1 MPTPDQ
7 VAIGIVGAGRVAQA
21 IGRLLAERG
30 ERVVAVASRNHEHA
44 AAAAAFIA
52 GEDAG
57 LAACATISLEELPAR
72 AGRIL
77 IAVSDDAL
85 AEVARRLA
93 AAGMS
98 AGAVLHTCGA
108 RGPEILEPL
117 SSAGVSCGVLHPLQT
132 VASPEQGVR
141 DLPGAAFAISG
152 DPDAVAWAGRICG
165 LLGGTPLAVATGRMP
180 LYHAAAVMASNYTT
194 ALIDAA
200 VILMV
205 AAGIDEKT
213 ALGALG
219 PLVRA
224 SVENTLAM
232 GPGHAL
238 TGPIQRG
245 DVETLRRH
253 IGSLAGVP
261 GSVSELYRS
270 AGRCALELAR
280 RQGLDES
287 QAGRIERLLEEGR

>member
-1 MPTPDQ
+1 VPTPDQ
-7 VAIGIVGAGRVAQA
+7 VAIGIAGAGRVAQA

-52 GEDAG
+52 GDAG
-57 LAACATISLEELPAR
+57 ETVCATVSLEQLPER
-72 AGRIL
+72 AGRVL

-165 LLGGTPLAVATGRMP
+165 LLGGTPLAVAPGRMP

-232 GPGHAL
+232 GPGQAL

-253 IGSLAGVP
+253 IGSLAGVS
-261 GSVSELYRS
+261 GSAGELYRA

-280 RQGLDES
+280 RRGLDES

>member
-7 VAIGIVGAGRVAQA
+7 DAIGIAGAGRVAQA

-30 ERVVAVASRNHEHA
+30 ERVVAVASRNPAHA

-52 GEDAG
+52 GEAG
-57 LAACATISLEELPAR
+57 ETACAAVSIEQLPVR
-72 AGRIL
+72 AGRVL

-93 AAGMS
+93 GAGMS

-117 SSAGVSCGVLHPLQT
+117 SRAGVSCGVLHPLQT
-132 VASPEQGVR
+132 VASPAQGVR

-152 DPDAVAWAGRICG
+152 DPGAVAWAGRICA
-165 LLGGTPLAVATGRMP
+165 LLECTPLSIAPGRMP
-180 LYHAAAVMASNYTT
+180 LYHAAAVMASNYMT

-232 GPGHAL
+232 GPGQAL

-245 DVETLRRH
+245 DAETLRRH
-253 IGSLAGVP
+253 IDSLAGVP
-261 GSVSELYRS
+261 GAASELYRS

-280 RQGLDES
+280 RQGLDERK
-287 QAGRIERLLEEGR
+287 AGRIERLLEEGR